1 MDEAQPN
8 HTLNHICASLAHF
21 RSFPRSSVGTDVGR
35 SSVPVERAS
44 DGQKPLR
51 DPGAG
56 QAPFSDLHRGRVA
69 ARLHPSG
76 FGADPPGQLV
86 PSAGERRVTAFRL
99 RDSGK
104 SPAFRG
110 QAPRLDKCQSSF
122 KSFTA
127 GRLIELL
134 EALKAKRL
142 LDRLRLA
149 KQAHKRDREYQ
160 FWQEGSHAELIC
172 SEPVMRQKL
181 DSFHQNPVQRG
192 YVDLPEHWR
201 YSSARNYLGQ
211 SGLIE
216 IDPWF

>member
-1 MDEAQPN
+1 MPYQRANEGLQLFGYVILEN
-8 HTLNHICASLAHF
+8 HLHF
-21 RSFPRSSVGTDVGR
+21 
-35 SSVPVERAS
+35 
-44 DGQKPLR
+44 
-51 DPGAG
+51 
-56 QAPFSDLHRGRVA
+56 VA
-69 ARLHPSG
+69 
-76 FGADPPGQLV
+76 
-86 PSAGERRVTAFRL
+86 
-99 RDSGK
+99 
-104 SPAFRG
+104 
-110 QAPRLDKCQSSF
+110 QAPRLDKCLSSF

-134 EALKAKRL
+134 EVHKAKRL

-181 DSFHQNPVQRG
+181 DYMHQNPVQRG

-211 SGLIE
+211 AGLIE
-216 IDPWF
+216 IDPWFCTGRDAGASRLRSHAGAWERSKGPVNSNIMHSMTIERRKDCTYEWRATEEPPPWSHS